1 VRKCNVSLS
10 AAKQAEAWQ
19 RVEAL
24 TWLTSLASASEIE
37 IGARWRDEGGAS
49 WREHDVRK
57 YHQAAVRINIDS
69 YMDKR
74 LRFGAESMPD
84 AGHNM
89 QHAPPT
95 TPAAVTYQLTTAI
108 D

>member
-1 VRKCNVSLS
+1 LVDVTRLG
-10 AAKQAEAWQ
+10 E
-19 RVEAL
+19 RDRDR
-24 TWLTSLASASEIE
+24 SEM
-37 IGARWRDEGGAS
+37 RDEGGAS